1 MSEEYETA
9 KKKRQALDG
18 LLDKGKISQSTHD
31 LFAMEIAETIT
42 DVERQQKALLQKM
55 NTKIIELKEQIKTL
69 EILLANF
76 EIQHV
81 TGEVDNEVYERQIN
95 VLSMGLETSKQELE
109 TIKEASEQLA
119 TGNVVTEV
127 EIEQEPTEEKHE
139 KPAMEYAEVVETSPS
154 ATEQATSETSEEPQ
168 PIEIATESEE
178 KQEA

>member
-1 MSEEYETA
+1 M
-9 KKKRQALDG
+9 DG

-55 NTKIIELKEQIKTL
+55 NTKMMELEEQIKTL

-95 VLSMGLETSKQELE
+95 VLSIGLETSKQELE
-109 TIKEASEQLA
+109 TIKEAAEQLA

-127 EIEQEPTEEKHE
+127 EIEQEPTKEKHE

-168 PIEIATESEE
+168 PIEITTEGEE

>member
-1 MSEEYETA
+1 
-9 KKKRQALDG
+9 LDG
-18 LLDKGKISQSTHD
+18 LLNKGKISQSTHD
-31 LFAMEIAETIT
+31 LFSMEIAETIT

-55 NTKIIELKEQIKTL
+55 NTKMIELEEQIKTL

-95 VLSMGLETSKQELE
+95 VLSIGLETSKQELE
-109 TIKEASEQLA
+109 TIKEATEQLA

-127 EIEQEPTEEKHE
+127 EIEQEPAKKKHE

-154 ATEQATSETSEEPQ
+154 AAEQKPSETSEEPQ
-168 PIEIATESEE
+168 PIEIATEGEE
-178 KQEA
+178 KQ